1 MKEGYIFATNDTYE
15 STTSNMK
22 NLEPTFTTIANTSQ
36 HFNEIN
42 TYSNSKYNWESAD
55 NIDAAPYYA
64 ATELSLM
71 LVSQPGLEHFV
82 GKQNM
87 TQPGTSCQ

>member
-22 NLEPTFTTIANTSQ
+22 NLVPSITTVANTSKLY
-36 HFNEIN
+36 NEIG

-71 LVSQPGLEHFV
+71 LISQLGLEYFV
-82 GKQNM
+82 GK
-87 TQPGTSCQ
+87 